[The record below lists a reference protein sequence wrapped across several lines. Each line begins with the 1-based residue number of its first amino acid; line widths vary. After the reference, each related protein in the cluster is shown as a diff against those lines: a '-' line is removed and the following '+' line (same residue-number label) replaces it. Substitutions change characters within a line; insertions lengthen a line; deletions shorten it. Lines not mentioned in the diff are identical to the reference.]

1 MIVGGRKMAVK
12 KSKRDLLKVSV
23 VKKAS
28 SVCIFLL
35 LAFNCQAQETPPRLD
50 LLQQAASGG
59 VTVLIIAILSV
70 ITVAVA
76 LERFVHFTRKAII
89 PNDLMPKVIPL
100 WEQRDYQSL
109 VTMLNEQKST
119 LARVLFFVVQH
130 RDSERDIISTGSG
143 DIASM
148 ELRHHL
154 QKTYPLA
161 VVATVAPILGL
172 LGTVFGMIEA
182 FHVVAYSGELGNP
195 ALLAEGIS
203 KALTTTAAGLVVALP
218 SLGLHHYFK
227 NRAVI
232 YGLALE
238 KQVNDIMND
247 WFSVKSIQDSPS

>member
-1 MIVGGRKMAVK
+1 MGVR
-12 KSKRDLLKVSV
+12 KSKRDLFKLSF
-23 VKKAS
+23 VKKTS
-28 SVCIFLL
+28 SVFIFLSL
-35 LAFNCQAQETPPRLD
+35 GFNCHAQETPPPVD

-59 VTVLIIAILSV
+59 ITVLIITILSI

-76 LERFVHFTRKAII
+76 LERFFHFTRKAII
-89 PNDLMPKVIPL
+89 PNDLMPKVISL
-100 WEQRDYQSL
+100 WQQQDYRSL
-109 VTMLNEQKST
+109 ETMLNERKST
-119 LARVLFFVVQH
+119 LARVLFFIVQH
-130 RDSERDIISTGSG
+130 RNSERNIISTGSG

-161 VVATVAPILGL
+161 VVVTVAPILGL

-247 WFSVKSIQDSPS
+247 WFSMKSIQDDQI